1 MLLGLAWGSFAADV
15 AVAQAGRTPVP
26 ARHGMVATSHH
37 LASQVGIDVLRR
49 GGNAVDAA
57 VATALAEEVVYPF
70 AGNIGGG
77 GFMIYHGADGEVTS
91 FNFRERAPLAA
102 TERMFAS
109 PDSGIARTEFSWID
123 RGGEI
128 EDEANH
134 EGLLSVGVPGTVAG
148 LYLAHE
154 RFGTLPW
161 AELVQPAIDL
171 AREGFPSSWDMQ
183 SIQEGIARNAEK
195 FRSTADVFL
204 KDGDEPYGPGEIWK
218 QPDLAKTLERIRD
231 QGRDGFYKGKTARL
245 IADFMRKHGGLITEK
260 DLARYEAVEQ
270 APIHGRYRG
279 FDVYAMSPPS
289 SGGVVLVE
297 MLNILEG
304 QRLSGMGHNSAQY
317 LHTLAEAM
325 RRAYADRAKYLGD
338 PVFNPDMPIDRLTS
352 KEYADSL
359 RATISPFIASRS
371 DPSDVAVMPE
381 SEQTTHISIV
391 DSAGNA
397 VSLTYTLEYGYGSR
411 IVVEGAGFL
420 LNNEMGD
427 FNPIPGLTDERGY
440 IGTPANLVAPEKQML
455 SSMTPTVVAKN
466 GKPVLVVGSPGGKT
480 IINSVLQVILNVI
493 DFRMN
498 VAQAV
503 EAPRIHH
510 QWLPDELRYEGYGFS
525 PDTIKLLRRMGHNTV
540 ERGEQGLVMAV
551 YVDEADGTLYGAADS
566 RGFDSRAVG
575 Y

>member
-1 MLLGLAWGSFAADV
+1 M
-15 AVAQAGRTPVP
+15 
-26 ARHGMVATSHH
+26 
-37 LASQVGIDVLRR
+37 
-49 GGNAVDAA
+49 
-57 VATALAEEVVYPF
+57 E
-70 AGNIGGG
+70 
-77 GFMIYHGADGEVTS
+77 
-91 FNFRERAPLAA
+91 
-102 TERMFAS
+102 
-109 PDSGIARTEFSWID
+109 
-123 RGGEI
+123 
-128 EDEANH
+128 
-134 EGLLSVGVPGTVAG
+134 
-148 LYLAHE
+148 
-154 RFGTLPW
+154 
-161 AELVQPAIDL
+161 
-171 AREGFPSSWDMQ
+171 
-183 SIQEGIARNAEK
+183 
-195 FRSTADVFL
+195 
-204 KDGDEPYGPGEIWK
+204 
-218 QPDLAKTLERIRD
+218 
-231 QGRDGFYKGKTARL
+231 RDGFYKGETAHL
-245 IADFMRKHGGLITEK
+245 IADYMRKHGGLITEE

-270 APIHGRYRG
+270 APIHGTYRG
-279 FDVYAMSPPS
+279 YDVYAMSPPS

-352 KEYADSL
+352 KEYADSV

-440 IGTPANLVAPEKQML
+440 IGTPPNLVAPEKQML

-466 GKPVLVVGSPGGKT
+466 GKPVLVVGTPGGKT

-510 QWLPDELRYEGYGFS
+510 QWLPDELRYEGYGIS
-525 PDTIKLLRRMGHNTV
+525 PDTIELLRRMGHNTV

-551 YVDEADGTLYGAADS
+551 YVDDSDDMLYGAADS
-566 RGFDSRAVG
+566 RGFDSKALG